1 MVSLNMRFLTS
12 CTEERQHMRRLGRA
26 YLGIVQCRSR
36 CPCTPGTL
44 SLTSTYKASGERE
57 DCKEKY
63 RRMKRDPKE
72 EEKVST
78 IKKKKKSRKKKRSRR
93 YHLCDL
99 RLVRFTV
106 ETCIFSLSA
115 LPSGVLGSINT
126 RTDSGRASKLLAV
139 AGMGIDDAARFPPT
153 PTFPGSPGTGVIPGT
168 VPGPGVNGIWGIP
181 WTGCTRLKLGG
192 GLLGSSLSSLLSW
205 SGEI

>member
-1 MVSLNMRFLTS
+1 MVSLNVRFLTN
-12 CTEERQHMRRLGRA
+12 CTEERQRMRRLGRA

-36 CPCTPGTL
+36 YPCTPGTL
-44 SLTSTYKASGERE
+44 SLASTYKASGERE
-57 DCKEKY
+57 DCKGKY
-63 RRMKRDPKE
+63 RRIKRYTKE
-72 EEKVST
+72 EEKVNT
-78 IKKKKKSRKKKRSRR
+78 IKEKEKKKSRR

-99 RLVRFTV
+99 RLALFTV

-168 VPGPGVNGIWGIP
+168 VPGPGVNGI
-181 WTGCTRLKLGG
+181 
-192 GLLGSSLSSLLSW
+192 
-205 SGEI
+205 